1 MGMSA
6 SQGRFLMLTAQ
17 KSNNE
22 FQAQSI
28 TFQRM
33 MLAENVDQWT
43 DEYNNAMGNKTLLF
57 GQVTS
62 NNGTN
67 IVNYNARLH
76 YDDIVREEAD
86 GGMGMSLISATS
98 NKIVVPTLPDPL
110 PEGKTRDDYFV
121 CPDVN
126 DADFLEKNLREG
138 NFMFVDFNMKNIV
151 KFDESEWNK
160 MLYSD
165 SRLTCFLSDV
175 DDKTDD
181 NEAQT
186 LYDKRLKEFHHADK
200 LMECELKR
208 LETEHNALETE
219 IESVQKVIKD
229 NVEASFKTFG

>member
-1 MGMSA
+1 
-6 SQGRFLMLTAQ
+6 
-17 KSNNE
+17 
-22 FQAQSI
+22 
-28 TFQRM
+28 
-33 MLAENVDQWT
+33 
-43 DEYNNAMGNKTLLF
+43 
-57 GQVTS
+57 
-62 NNGTN
+62 
-67 IVNYNARLH
+67 
-76 YDDIVREEAD
+76 
-86 GGMGMSLISATS
+86 
-98 NKIVVPTLPDPL
+98 
-110 PEGKTRDDYFV
+110 
-121 CPDVN
+121 
-126 DADFLEKNLREG
+126 
-138 NFMFVDFNMKNIV
+138 
-151 KFDESEWNK
+151 

>member
-33 MLAENVDQWT
+33 MLAENVDGWT

-57 GQVTS
+57 GQTR
-62 NNGTN
+62 NNN
-67 IVNYNARLH
+67 AAINYNARLH
-76 YDDIVREEAD
+76 YEDIVREEAD

-98 NKIVVPTLPDPL
+98 NKIVVPSLPEPL
-110 PEGKTRDDYFV
+110 PEGKTREDYFV

-138 NFMFVDFNMKNIV
+138 NFMFVDFNMKNIA

-165 SRLTCFLSDV
+165 NRLTAFISDI

-186 LYDKRLKEFHHADK
+186 LYDKRIKEFHRADK

>member
-6 SQGRFLMLTAQ
+6 SQSRFLMLTAQ

-33 MLAENVDQWT
+33 MLADNVERWT
-43 DEYNNAMGNKTLLF
+43 DEYNDSLANKTLLF
-57 GQVTS
+57 GQ
-62 NNGTN
+62 TN
-67 IVNYNARLH
+67 KEATAVNYNARLT
-76 YDDIVREEAD
+76 YADIVRDRDE
-86 GGMGMSLISATS
+86 GGMSMSLVSATS
-98 NKIVVPTLPDPL
+98 NKIVVPELPETF

-126 DADFLEKNLREG
+126 DTDFLEKNLREG
-138 NFMFVDFNMKNIV
+138 NFLFVGFDMNNIAY
-151 KFDESEWNK
+151 FDESEWDPVLYNDNK
-160 MLYSD
+160 MTQYI
-165 SRLTCFLSDV
+165 SDV
-175 DDKTDD
+175 YDKTDD
-181 NEAQT
+181 AEAQS
-186 LYDKRLKEFHHADK
+186 LYDKRTAQFQRADK
-200 LMECELKR
+200 LLECELKR